1 MEEIGGLTV
10 ARRPKRKENDLP
22 PLFPP
27 LAWVSSLL
35 VVSLSLLFEDSARR
49 TASSTILSKEAQSM
63 AYTDSGTVIP
73 EEPGPSGVAITAK
86 I

>member
-10 ARRPKRKENDLP
+10 VRWPKGKENDLP
-22 PLFPP
+22 PPI
-27 LAWVSSLL
+27 AWVSSLL
-35 VVSLSLLFEDSARR
+35 EVSLSLLFEDSARR